1 MADVAIFEDAGFRNL
16 LPLVYWRAV
25 FQLRCGKTSLLEKI
39 IDSTKAPKPILIV
52 RPELAEVVAEQTGF
66 NVNPLGETF
75 KDKVLLVNGRWLANR
90 ALPDIPVN
98 SYIKSG
104 DTILAARIG
113 AELARKISPNSI
125 AHEDTLE
132 TILAECRQIEA
143 DKDIV
148 IIKYPW
154 DLVHNNSEELNRE
167 CNDDSKEGKIYP
179 GVHLLEEG
187 NIHIGAGTTIKP
199 GTVLDAEEGPIWI
212 DENVKVLPNV
222 VIQGPCYVGPK
233 CLLQTN
239 THIREGIS
247 LGPVC
252 KVCGELEESVIQG
265 YSNKQHYGFLGHAY
279 LGEWINCGAGMTNSD
294 LKNTYGSVRVILDG
308 KTKID
313 SGSMFVGVTI
323 SDHSKIGINTSFP
336 TGAVVGAST
345 MIAVGGY
352 APKFSPSFK
361 WITDAGTDEYDPQ
374 RAVDVAQRVMARR
387 KVELTEAYRRLFLA
401 LPEIAKK
408 YENQ

>member
-1 MADVAIFEDAGFRNL
+1 MLFI
-16 LPLVYWRAV
+16 
-25 FQLRCGKTSLLEKI
+25 
-39 IDSTKAPKPILIV
+39 
-52 RPELAEVVAEQTGF
+52 
-66 NVNPLGETF
+66 
-75 KDKVLLVNGRWLANR
+75 NGRWLANKN
-90 ALPDIPVN
+90 LPDIPID
-98 SYIKSG
+98 SYLKFN
-104 DTILAARIG
+104 DTILAANLSS
-113 AELARKISPNSI
+113 ELARKISPN
-125 AHEDTLE
+125 
-132 TILAECRQIEA
+132 ILAHGQSFESLIANCKSIEA
-143 DKDIV
+143 EPETV
-148 IIKYPW
+148 IINYPW
-154 DLVHNNSEELNRE
+154 DLVHNNSEELIRE
-167 CNDDSKEGKIYP
+167 CNDASKEGTIYP
-179 GVHLLEEG
+179 GVHLLAEN
-187 NIHIGAGTTIKP
+187 NIHIGKGTKIKP
-199 GTVLDAEEGPIWI
+199 GCVLDAEEGPIWI
-212 DENVKVLPNV
+212 DENVKILPNV

-294 LKNTYGSVRVILDG
+294 LKNTYGNVRVILDG

-345 MIAVGGY
+345 MIASSGY

-361 WITDAGTDEYDPQ
+361 WITDAGVADYDAQ
-374 RAVDVAQRVMARR
+374 KAVDVAKRVMARR
-387 KVELTEAYRRLFLA
+387 QVTLTEAYRRLFLA
-401 LPEIAKK
+401 LPEITRK